1 MKGAPTDVKK
11 LFNTIDTLRIE
22 QEALEQIV
30 KEKNAALDNVHQRL
44 SAADKTNE
52 VLVNENRALKAQL
65 IDIQAQNPEQH
76 MPPAGQKDLLAA
88 PQQRP
93 HSQKTNLS
101 DKHRQ
106 DNAKSRDM
114 AVTFPRPIQLGH
126 MLHHQDRRRPTPT
139 LAQTD
144 AIMGG
149 SGLIS
154 TSLGSSTAPRST
166 TSHALGLR
174 QASQHRFQGKS
185 TDTDPAIM
193 SYNQGRNPTT
203 FRPTSITPSP
213 ISPCTGAAESRTL
226 VPVSY
231 SQPEHTDAHFREGFN
246 SLFRSA
252 ERWARRFAN
261 IPCHQGNLTMPA
273 PTRVLFSGVVD
284 PSLAEALLGR
294 VETRWTLVTRAI
306 VQSLVGQ
313 IHGYSLLKAFSS
325 ETDGQVDAC
334 VNQLHPREY
343 SFPCPCIAL
352 LSLLYHLS
360 ASRFLSYH
368 TSLTVV

>member
-1 MKGAPTDVKK
+1 
-11 LFNTIDTLRIE
+11 
-22 QEALEQIV
+22 
-30 KEKNAALDNVHQRL
+30 
-44 SAADKTNE
+44 
-52 VLVNENRALKAQL
+52 
-65 IDIQAQNPEQH
+65 
-76 MPPAGQKDLLAA
+76 MPPARQKDLLAA

-93 HSQKTNLS
+93 HSQKTNPS

-106 DNAKSRDM
+106 EDANPRDM
-114 AVTFPRPIQLGH
+114 TTNSPRPIQLGH
-126 MLHHQDRRRPTPT
+126 IFHHQDRRRSTQT

-144 AIMGG
+144 VILGA

-154 TSLGSSTAPRST
+154 TALGSSTAPRST

-185 TDTDPAIM
+185 TDTDPATM
-193 SYNQGRNPTT
+193 PAHQGSSPTT
-203 FRPTSITPSP
+203 FRLASITPSP
-213 ISPCTGAAESRTL
+213 VSPCTGAAESRAL
-226 VPVSY
+226 VPVSH
-231 SQPEHTDAHFREGFN
+231 SQPEHSDAQFREGFN

-273 PTRVLFSGVVD
+273 STRVLFSGLVD
-284 PSLAEALLGR
+284 TSLAEALLSR

-325 ETDGQVDAC
+325 ETDGRVDAC
-334 VNQLHPREY
+334 VNQLHPRGFP
-343 SFPCPCIAL
+343 FPCPCIQL
-352 LSLLYHLS
+352 LSLPSHLF
-360 ASRFLSYH
+360 ASHFLFFR
-368 TSLTVV
+368 TSLTVI